1 MPVANKYSVQ
11 IANRFQLADSEGDA
25 SSSEDEACQNVDPYA
40 MVKQAEVDAFRL
52 AKLKVKEQSKVS
64 VKIIT
69 QVAKE
74 EPKQDNRQKTN
85 RREPKANA
93 APRRGP
99 RNERPQENDNV
110 LSENNNTTA
119 ARDDG
124 DRRANRRPRNQDRRS
139 GNPRAGVKATE
150 KRGGGGAGNW
160 GKATE
165 APADFEEKREESTPE
180 EPSNENT
187 ENADPEEKPKEPE
200 EVTMSL
206 EEYYAQET
214 SAAPSASGN
223 TRKANNGEQLKG
235 KVIRKNKIFV
245 ERKPVVMSRE
255 QGTTEREQKETLFRE
270 KMSFLSGRQGGRGG
284 GSNYRYDNN
293 NNDRRQGGR
302 RNDNKGGN
310 ARGEK
315 KQDPPRDFSK
325 PATNDFPELG
335 K

>member
-1 MPVANKYSVQ
+1 MPVANNKYSVQ
-11 IANRFQLADSEGDA
+11 VTNRFQLADSEDNA
-25 SSSEDEACQNVDPYA
+25 SSSDDEACQNVDPYA
-40 MVKQAEVDAFRL
+40 MVKQAEVEAIRL

-74 EPKQDNRQKTN
+74 EPKQDNRPKTN
-85 RREPKANA
+85 KREPRANA

-99 RNERPQENDNV
+99 RNERPQENENV
-110 LSENNNTTA
+110 LSENNNSAA

-139 GNPRAGVKATE
+139 GNPRSGVKATE

-160 GKATE
+160 GKPTE

-187 ENADPEEKPKEPE
+187 ENADPEEPKEPE
-200 EVTMSL
+200 EITMTL
-206 EEYYAQET
+206 EEYYAQEGK
-214 SAAPSASGN
+214 SSLIEKKPQAIAL
-223 TRKANNGEQLKG
+223 EQTEKEL
-235 KVIRKNKIFV
+235 
-245 ERKPVVMSRE
+245 RE
-255 QGTTEREQKETLFRE
+255 NLLNE
-270 KMSFLSGRQGGRGG
+270 KLGFLSGRQQRGG
-284 GSNYRYDNN
+284 NNYRYDNN

-302 RNDNKGGN
+302 RNDNRGGN

-315 KQDPPRDFSK
+315 KQEPKDFSK
-325 PATNDFPELG
+325 AAISDFPELG